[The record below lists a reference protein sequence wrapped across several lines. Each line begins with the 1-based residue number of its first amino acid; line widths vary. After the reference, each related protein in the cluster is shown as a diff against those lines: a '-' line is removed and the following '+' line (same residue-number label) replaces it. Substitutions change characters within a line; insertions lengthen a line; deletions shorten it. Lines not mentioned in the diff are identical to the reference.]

1 MFEDSSLLVRL
12 SGSDSLVT
20 GWQWQPSDNADNTNT
35 CNHAGNLAAH
45 RIAPSLR
52 DACTRVDDCDLGI
65 TESVVD
71 GETRFNLQTPRL
83 RAPVALA
90 YRLTANDE
98 NNKQLEL
105 SQLICVQ
112 SINEAPLAQDDH
124 YVVMR
129 NQTLL
134 VDAEN
139 ANNLLANDIDDN
151 DVHNN
156 SLHVDSVPAQ
166 SPRHADVF
174 ELRSDGGF
182 AYRPGAN
189 APLAANGSI
198 SDRFVYAVTD
208 GQHRVFATAT
218 ISVVAGN
225 RGPQRHEELPD
236 IELILNGASNVW
248 VNQDLAA
255 WFSDADNDSLLFS
268 VTDGSL
274 PPSGALTLSSTGN
287 LTGAPGI
294 DDIGNYQITVVASDG
309 IDTATG
315 NFTLSIARFGTVN
328 RPPVVDDIANRIVQY
343 QFHYDIAE
351 FFDDPDDDL
360 LSFSAQGLPAGV
372 HISLRGSLTGSA
384 TPQNRGTWFIL
395 VTASDGVGGSAQD
408 GFRLIIN

>member
-1 MFEDSSLLVRL
+1 
-12 SGSDSLVT
+12 
-20 GWQWQPSDNADNTNT
+20 
-35 CNHAGNLAAH
+35 
-45 RIAPSLR
+45 
-52 DACTRVDDCDLGI
+52 
-65 TESVVD
+65 
-71 GETRFNLQTPRL
+71 
-83 RAPVALA
+83 
-90 YRLTANDE
+90 LTAIDE
-98 NNKQLEL
+98 NNEQLEL
-105 SQLICVQ
+105 SQVICVQ
-112 SINEAPLAQDDH
+112 SINEAPQAQDDH
-124 YVVMR
+124 YFVMH

-134 VDAEN
+134 VGAEN
-139 ANNLLANDIDDN
+139 TNNLLANDIDDN
-151 DVHNN
+151 DVHNK

-166 SPRHADVF
+166 PPRYADVF

-182 AYRPGAN
+182 AYRPGDD
-189 APLAANGSI
+189 APLAANGSV

-225 RGPQRHEELPD
+225 RGPQLNEELPD

-268 VTDGSL
+268 ATDGSL
-274 PPSGALTLSSTGN
+274 PPSGALTLSSSGN
-287 LTGAPGI
+287 LAGAPGI
-294 DDIGNYQITVVASDG
+294 DDIGNYQVTVVASDG

-315 NFTLSIARFGTVN
+315 TFTLSIARFGTVN
-328 RPPVVDDIANRIVQY
+328 HPPVVDDIANRIVQY

-372 HISLRGSLTGSA
+372 SISPRGNLTGSA
-384 TPQNRGTWFIL
+384 TPQNRGAWFIL
-395 VTASDGVGGSAQD
+395 VTASDGRGGSAQD